1 MEKRF
6 FRRVSIN
13 NGICTLAKDRMYT
26 GIIENISLGGL
37 FVTSDVQLK
46 IRDKV
51 GINITLPTDSR
62 SIAIETNAVTTR
74 IGDKGVAFKF
84 DKLNPK
90 DFWTLQSFIQCAKA

>member
-6 FRRVSIN
+6 FRRVNID
-13 NGICTLAKDRMYT
+13 NGMCTLAKDRIYT

-37 FVTSDVQLK
+37 FIKSDIQLK

-51 GINITLPTDSR
+51 EINITLPNGSR
-62 SIAIETNAVTTR
+62 KINFETNAVTTR
-74 IGDKGVAFKF
+74 IEDEGVAFKF

-90 DFWTLQSFIQCAKA
+90 DFWTLQSFIQYVRA